1 MTARQSTG
9 RYAATTNMRLALEAL
24 LTAINAPAGTPR
36 IAIFFGQSGYGKTVA
51 AAAAAARNNAI
62 YLRIEELWTRKTLLE
77 KLCHE
82 LGIAR
87 PGNTAMKMFDQIKD
101 HLNTSPQPIIL
112 DEMDY
117 AVERSWVNVI
127 RDIADGTDVP
137 ILLIGEPS
145 MPQRLMQWERFD
157 NRIVTTVQ
165 AVPATR
171 EDGRLLRDIYKGK
184 VHIEDDLVDHFVHE
198 CRGVARRIVVNLAT
212 AARIAVDELALESMR
227 ISLKDWGNRPVASGK
242 GPKLLRYEDYRA

>member
-1 MTARQSTG
+1 MTTRHATG
-9 RYAATTNMRLALEAL
+9 RYAATTNMRLALETL

-36 IAIFFGQSGYGKTVA
+36 MAIFFGQSGYGKTVA

-77 KLCHE
+77 KLCLE
-82 LGIAR
+82 LGIGK

-101 HLNTSPQPIIL
+101 HLNVNPQPIIF

-117 AVERSWVNVI
+117 AVQHSWVNVI

-137 ILLIGEPS
+137 ILMIGEPA
-145 MPQRLMQWERFD
+145 MPQKLMQWERFD

-165 AVPATR
+165 AVPTGIA
-171 EDGRLLRDIYKGK
+171 DGRLLRDIYKGK
-184 VHIEDDLVDHFVHE
+184 VKIEDDLVDHFVE
-198 CRGVARRIVVNLAT
+198 QCRGVTRRIVVNLYT
-212 AARIAVDELALESMR
+212 AARIAVDELELETMS
-227 ISLKDWGNRPVASGK
+227 IGLKEWGNRPVTNGNA
-242 GPKLLRYEDYRA
+242 PKLLRFEDYRA